1 MMRRG
6 AIVLLALA
14 AAACTTTGPGPL
26 PEPPPGPPPPP
37 PPPPPA
43 ATIIG
48 HGAYHTRSGAHG
60 DCAGLS
66 MVLMRDTPG
75 FRRRVSALY
84 GAVESAR
91 APIATIRARSARL
104 GAGESPLAASVQC
117 DASGAFAFRGVSPGS
132 YFLIGRV
139 HAVSV
144 SGSNEDIAVMRHIV
158 VSDGETRDVT
168 LAP

>member
-14 AAACTTTGPGPL
+14 AAACTTLGPQL
-26 PEPPPGPPPPP
+26 PPRPPPGPPPPP
-37 PPPPPA
+37 PPPPA
-43 ATIIG
+43 ATIVG

-66 MVLMRDTPG
+66 IILMHDTPG
-75 FRRRVSALY
+75 YRRRVGALY
-84 GAVESAR
+84 GAVEGAR
-91 APIATIRARSARL
+91 APIAVIKARSAKL

-117 DASGAFAFRGVSPGS
+117 DASGNFVFRDISAGS
-132 YFLIGRV
+132 YFIIGRV
-139 HAVSV
+139 HAVTV
-144 SGSNEDIAVMRHIV
+144 SGGVEELAVMRHVAV
-158 VSDGETRDVT
+158 VNGETRDVS